1 MEWSNKKLKR
11 KLRKE
16 IVNLQRNTL
25 VRTNGLDFVTV
36 EGKDANFE
44 LIGCGCSSA
53 VFRSKRQP
61 WVAVKVYS
69 PKHIKEVFFE
79 VMAYKKVKGISCF
92 PRLYLYGIDYLAI
105 EYIAGTSLYDC
116 LIQGIEIPEHIITQ
130 VDDAIAVAKVRGLVP
145 SDVHF
150 KNIILN
156 GDRVTLID
164 LSDYM
169 VARHVTRWER
179 LKFFYKTLYRYF
191 LRGYKIPKW
200 LLDFGRKTYK
210 LVERSTKPFT
220 GQK

>member
-16 IVNLQRNTL
+16 IINLQRNVL
-25 VRTNGLDFVTV
+25 VNTNGLDFVTV
-36 EGKDANFE
+36 EGEDMNFE

-61 WVAVKVYS
+61 EVAVKIYS
-69 PKHIKEVFFE
+69 PEHVKEVFSE
-79 VMAYKKVKGISCF
+79 VMAYKKVKGIPCF
-92 PRLYLYGIDYLAI
+92 PRLYLYGVKYLAI
-105 EYIAGTSLYDC
+105 EFIEGKSLYDC

-130 VDDAIAVAKVRGLVP
+130 VDEAIAIAKARGLVP

-156 GDRVTLID
+156 GDKVTLID

-169 VARHVTRWER
+169 AARHISRWER
-179 LKFFYKTLYRYF
+179 LKFFYKTVYRYF
-191 LRGYKIPKW
+191 LRGYKIPKR
-200 LLDFGRKTYK
+200 LIDFGRKTYK
-210 LVERSTKPFT
+210 LFERLLKPFT
-220 GQK
+220 G